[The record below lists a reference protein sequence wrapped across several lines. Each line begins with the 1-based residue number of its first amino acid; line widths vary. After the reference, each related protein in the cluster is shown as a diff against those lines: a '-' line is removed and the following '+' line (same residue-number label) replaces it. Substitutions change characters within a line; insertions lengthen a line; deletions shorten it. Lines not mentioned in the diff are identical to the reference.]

1 MTTAEDFR
9 RIAITFE
16 GTEERGHGRGRLS
29 RGRTDFRDPCLAG
42 PGLRESRVTPEVQ
55 ALFMEEATE
64 LFVSIAGG
72 WGPMGMTHIRLVTAD
87 DAALTGALRKAWT
100 LRMEKNTRTR
110 PGPRSRRRA
119 RAPGR

>member
-9 RIAITFE
+9 VGGRIFATPASQAQ
-16 GTEERGHGRGRLS
+16 GYGNLV
-29 RGRTDFRDPCLAG
+29 L
-42 PGLRESRVTPEVQ
+42 TPEVQ
-55 ALFMEEATE
+55 ALFVEEAAE

-72 WGPMGMTHIRLVTAD
+72 WEPMSMTHIRLVPAD
-87 DAALTGALRKAWT
+87 DATLTGALRKAWT

-110 PGPRSRRRA
+110 PGPRSRRHA

>member
-9 RIAITFE
+9 VGGRIFSTPASQAQ
-16 GTEERGHGRGRLS
+16 GYGNLV
-29 RGRTDFRDPCLAG
+29 L
-42 PGLRESRVTPEVQ
+42 TPEVQ
-55 ALFMEEATE
+55 ALFVEEAAE

-72 WGPMGMTHIRLVTAD
+72 WETMSMTHIRLVPAD
-87 DAALTGALRKAWT
+87 DATLTGALRKAWT